1 MKKAGRLAAAVF
13 AAMLLVTGCGAP
25 AEKKAVET
33 TPEQSSKIEQKEEA
47 KNLKDAFKKDFKVGV
62 AINPY
67 QLKDEETKKIILEN
81 FNSITME
88 NGMKPE
94 AILDSG
100 HRKTAKTACR
110 RLMRKIWRSAFHWQK
125 TTGLCFAVIALSGTI
140 RRRNGFSV
148 KNTMQEMPK

>member
-88 NGMKPE
+88 NG
-94 AILDSG
+94 G
-100 HRKTAKTACR
+100 RRKTAKTACR
-110 RLMRKIWRSAFHWQK
+110 RLMRKIWRSVFHLQK
-125 TTGLCFAVIALSGTI
+125 ITALCFVVTALSGTI

>member
-94 AILDSG
+94 AILDQRTS
-100 HRKTAKTACR
+100 
-110 RLMRKIWRSAFHWQK
+110 
-125 TTGLCFAVIALSGTI
+125 
-140 RRRNGFSV
+140 
-148 KNTMQEMPK
+148 E

>member
-1 MKKAGRLAAAVF
+1 M
-13 AAMLLVTGCGAP
+13 
-25 AEKKAVET
+25 ET

-94 AILDSG
+94 AILDQRTSENSKDG
-100 HRKTAKTACR
+100 MPG

-140 RRRNGFSV
+140 RRGMVFL
-148 KNTMQEMPK
+148 